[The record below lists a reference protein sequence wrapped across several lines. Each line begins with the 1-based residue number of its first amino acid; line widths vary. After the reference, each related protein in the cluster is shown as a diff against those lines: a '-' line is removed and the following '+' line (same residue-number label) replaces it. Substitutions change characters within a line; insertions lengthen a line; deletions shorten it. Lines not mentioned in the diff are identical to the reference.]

1 MKKSSEEQIL
11 LNKDY
16 SKKKNIFSDKIKTT
30 NVNVLLNRVRLNK
43 KNDLKKKI
51 FFSFLV
57 ILILA
62 SISIFVII

>member
-1 MKKSSEEQIL
+1 MKKSSDEQIL